1 MSKIEKILLGVI
13 TISGI
18 FAIILGGIIHTIV
31 PPQGKRAV
39 FKAALHILFLLYL
52 AFAAVLLF
60 APSLRILPETW
71 ELTFW
76 EYFRRT
82 TNFVPFKTVRLF
94 VDGNKRGIISMAVL
108 AANVAGNVVLFMPLA
123 VFMLYRFKRMRNFRR
138 FAFASAAIIIAVE
151 CLQLLFRVGY
161 CDIDDFILN
170 FAGTAAVFVLYKVL
184 SAVKK
189 FLEKALPKAENG
201 LD

>member
-1 MSKIEKILLGVI
+1 MSKIEKRLLGVI
-13 TISGI
+13 IVSGI
-18 FAIILGGIIHTIV
+18 FAIILGGIIHTMV
-31 PPQGKRAV
+31 PPQKKRFV
-39 FKAALHILFLLYL
+39 FDTEINILLLLYL

-60 APSLRILPETW
+60 TPSLRILPETW
-71 ELTFW
+71 ELTFS

-94 VDGNKRGIISMAVL
+94 IDGNKRGLISKTVL
-108 AANVAGNVVLFMPLA
+108 AANVAGNIVLFMPPA
-123 VFMLYRFKRMRNFRR
+123 AFVLYKFKQMRNFYR
-138 FAFASAAIIIAVE
+138 FAFASGIIIITIE

-170 FAGTAAVFVLYKVL
+170 FAGAAAVFVFYKVL
-184 SAVKK
+184 SAAKK
-189 FLEKALPKAENG
+189 IFAKASPGLENG